1 MRRFQCSTV
10 GLQKPVRMTSV
21 VVSRK
26 RTTKGS
32 PLGSGRVA
40 ATDTG
45 ALRVVTKRGAHAP
58 DTGRASPR
66 PSQTLSSGP
75 AAGEMCRTTRNP
87 RPYSELKTKGRRPA
101 TNQRLPLASFV
112 RSCSATWSPPACAN
126 RPLATH
132 VQTWSYCGIARN
144 ARPPLTISPNWTEQ
158 PGCQS
163 DACSAPHQA
172 GRRAG
177 VASCSHHRTRG
188 S

>member
-26 RTTKGS
+26 RKTKGA
-32 PLGSGRVA
+32 PLCSGRVA
-40 ATDTG
+40 ATDKG
-45 ALRVVTKRGAHAP
+45 ALSGHKGRGAHAP

-66 PSQTLSSGP
+66 PSQTLSSGH
-75 AAGEMCRTTRNP
+75 AAGDMCRTTRNP
-87 RPYSELKTKGRRPA
+87 RPYSELKSKGRRPA
-101 TNQRLPLASFV
+101 TNQRVPGQLRAELQ
-112 RSCSATWSPPACAN
+112 RNLECPPACAN
-126 RPLATH
+126 RPFATH

-144 ARPPLTISPNWTEQ
+144 ARPPLTIRPNWTEQ

-188 S
+188 P